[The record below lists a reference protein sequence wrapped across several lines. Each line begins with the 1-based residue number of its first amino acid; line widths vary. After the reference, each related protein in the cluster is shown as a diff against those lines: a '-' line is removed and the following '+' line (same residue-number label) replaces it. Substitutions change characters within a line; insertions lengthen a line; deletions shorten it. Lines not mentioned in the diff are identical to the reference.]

1 MQKMWYFIKAYLSN
15 SANSAR
21 LLLCVLVVS
30 ASTVACASVPDWLRQ
45 VARAPLPVYS
55 DDTDAV
61 VLLDETTATVSLSG
75 EVHYTFRKAY
85 KVLRPQGRN
94 RGTVRV
100 YFDAETRLTFLK
112 AWSIDKKGEEFEVKE
127 SDAVETAAFSEGLY
141 ADTRHK
147 SVEIPAAN
155 TGSVIGY
162 EYQQRARS
170 SVLQSLWMFQDE
182 IPVRRARFVLELAP
196 NWKYVTCWRNH
207 PDLSP
212 QSAGENRWM
221 WELTDID
228 AIRSEPKMPS
238 WRSVAGE
245 MGISFFPKLAAP
257 SSAPGAWSQI
267 GSSYENLITGHRDTT
282 AEIKS
287 KTRQLVEGVVDPYEK
302 LRRLTSYVQHEIR
315 YVAIEIGIGGYQP
328 HFAADVFSNRYGD
341 CKDKTT
347 LLSAMLHEA
356 GFDSYYVLI
365 NDERD
370 FLLPEFPSLLNFNHV
385 ILAVRLPQKFD
396 PNAAFATISHK
407 KLGTLIFFDP
417 TDPTTPLGYLPPSLQ
432 ANYGLL
438 VNEGGE
444 LLQLPVLPPSTNQI
458 VRTAKLTIDVS
469 GKLNGTVREIRR
481 GPAAAELREQLL
493 AVPKI
498 HRQTVF
504 QSLVSGLSDGA
515 VLTSATVTDLGDFSS
530 PLIIEYAFTS
540 AGYAQHP
547 AQLFLFRPCVLG
559 HKGDAVLD
567 DKPRQNPVIFP
578 STAHQTDAFE
588 ISLPPGYAIDELPHA
603 VQYESS
609 FATYKSELRTDG
621 HTLHYSRE
629 YEVRTL
635 RVPLEELGTL
645 KEFFR
650 TIAQD
655 ERAFAF
661 LIPSSSLIN

>member
-1 MQKMWYFIKAYLSN
+1 MQKMWYFTKAYLSN

-21 LLLCVLVVS
+21 LLLCVVVVS
-30 ASTVACASVPDWLRQ
+30 AATVACASVPDWLRQ

-61 VLLDETTATVSLSG
+61 VLLEETTTTVSPSG
-75 EVHYTFRKAY
+75 EVHCTFRKAY
-85 KVLRPQGRN
+85 KILRPQGRN

-112 AWSIDKKGEEFEVKE
+112 AWSIDKKGEDFEVKE
-127 SDAVETAAFSEGLY
+127 GDAVETAAFSEGLY
-141 ADTRHK
+141 ADTRQK
-147 SVEIPAAN
+147 FVEIPAAT

-245 MGISFFPKLAAP
+245 MGISFSPKLAAS

-267 GSSYENLITGHRDTT
+267 GSSYESLITGRRDTT

-370 FLLPEFPSLLNFNHV
+370 FLSPEFPSLLNFNHV

-438 VNEGGE
+438 VNDGGE

-458 VRTAKLTIDVS
+458 VRTARLTIDVS
-469 GKLNGTVREIRR
+469 GKVNGTVQEIRR

-493 AVPKI
+493 AAPKI

-547 AQLFLFRPCVLG
+547 GQLFLFRPCVLG

-578 STAHQTDAFE
+578 SAAYQTDAFE

-609 FATYKSELRTDG
+609 FATYKSELRADG

-635 RVPLEELGTL
+635 RVPLEELSNL

-661 LIPSSSLIN
+661 LIPSSSPTN